1 MKKNFDTLYDTIR
14 RISIL
19 MMLALSLMPIK
30 GMGENRVY
38 DDTNPSNYIQLDFSA
53 DYGTADYL
61 CMYILDNNGNI
72 VNIEGYG
79 IVFLSGGGWNEN
91 QIDDYD
97 PNSLWKFWSGNYKNT
112 NYILYNKVIAQSYAD
127 AYSFVYRIKTPSPI
141 HNYTIVVK
149 QSNDAD
155 LITKGKDFTGT
166 LTKEYTYKV
175 YTKTGLEST
184 PPTEGKEASGFK
196 TLSTTKLMQSTPTTT
211 TVSIPRYGNPKY
223 LRWQV
228 YYKNTLKS
236 TESWYNNGNTATSAD
251 LVKTITKSDGEDWNN
266 YKVVCTWANDDTD
279 AEIVAYESKNYIIKE
294 PTLNGQYTWNFAAK
308 TSSERNITLHEPT
321 GSEETINITAL
332 LSGNDITLPLSDIYD
347 EIQTAIG
354 SSDNFYIRIKLPDGN
369 AIYSSSADNITTDN
383 DNYQAYNGKYFLWNV
398 TDDNNGGK
406 NIATLVQQAL
416 ALTMKNTSAWTS
428 GTIKCA
434 ISSSPATISGGLLT
448 EEPASYNLVVNFNL
462 KSESDLTLAKT
473 TDFAGAITRK
483 FSKVIGEDDTNAP
496 LEINKTQLIADLGGN
511 SDNVYMRWMIKRGS
525 DDVTSKT
532 VIANDQWRQTNG
544 SDQYWYSVA
553 FSDALTDGVCSLT
566 FTPES
571 GYTFADYTIQLLIA
585 NNLEGMETLGDFVTN
600 EPSAFSYIYQYT
612 FYTPSTVPF
621 VHYQGIANAPG
632 DYNVNGTQKV
642 HEYTYY
648 YYVKGN
654 EKIELTLPLDQ
665 YEGGGNVLE
674 PQGWFRWFDWDTD
687 SKSDYIS
694 PFNNTQTKLKQL
706 PGNKGLN
713 AFKIGAYPTRNLIGV
728 YYTAPSD
735 AENINWE
742 DEVACDVSRY
752 CDGISDDGTYM
763 KHEPTLGIRYRYVIR
778 SYKWIA
784 KQLEDYLV
792 ANTDM
797 ETFEDQKTVSLGVSD
812 TSEGSFTLR
821 LNYNNVSSYYFHPLK
836 ESGKKKHV
844 YCKEEQA
851 AENRFEASDFDE
863 SRTINATGTTWYIYN
878 SDKSKY
884 ASVSGDGRK
893 YEVTLNKLS
902 TQLYF
907 KELNSTDWSSETIK
921 FDKGSKGYIVVYL
934 TNGSDMCPVA
944 NMEFEI
950 QNSAP
955 MKFED
960 LATKA
965 PERTIENIESKYSQS
980 IDPIS
985 FDNINPDQTLSMA
998 TKDNNLSSVPG
1009 KWDRRQY
1016 SHVYKD
1022 LWQYTHSK
1030 NQYPGAFSAIH
1041 GDYGIYK
1048 SANVNEVSKNGMTLA
1063 NDKGE
1068 TIGLYTW
1075 YNEGTGDFYDRT
1087 HAMTNGAQTGY
1098 FLYVDASEESRPIAS
1113 ADFEADLC
1121 SGSSIV
1127 VSAAVASITSAQ
1139 TKPQLM
1145 FKLYGVDD
1153 NGNISQETLLHS
1165 FASGDFAQV
1174 TGFEEGK
1181 WMQVYANVTLASNS
1195 GVGNYSRF
1203 RLVIDNYCPNTQ
1215 GADYAID
1222 DIRIYQR
1229 ISSVETVVDKSLCD
1243 DSSVAG
1249 GGNATL
1255 TIRAKYESLQA
1266 KASPFDGDSK
1276 PLYFRIIDEGG
1287 NVVEYDFNGDGNK
1300 EQYDSFTLPKTAP
1313 ADISSA
1319 VNFIKVNE
1327 DIYFIIAKGSFGLVP
1342 GRKYYI
1348 SMSFED
1354 PSASGFDPSAWG
1366 NPMDACSVYSEW
1378 FTMEKQQVV
1387 VKDATGKVLT
1397 TIGMSCEGNFDYEIH
1412 GELQVADPVNGGTM
1426 NISGLKFDWYLGTKS
1441 EFNSVKGT
1449 NGMGLKEAWEAFRS
1463 VYKTETDVNQTA
1475 LGAYTEEY
1483 IAVLNEFVN
1492 PADAKDK
1499 RLFLAASD
1507 MIDESANIPFT
1518 IHSGLTYMC
1527 ALVITDN
1534 GSTNKVTVG
1543 GKTYTVCPEPMEFS
1557 FRVIK
1562 DGPKV
1567 NLGFNNETYPSDP
1580 TYRSVR
1586 LGLMHLHEGQVIEL
1600 PLHSTELI
1608 PSSPTATNYYIKFDK
1623 NQVSETNQSI
1633 FISATNDPKMDLSTT
1648 KKLFTIEDDNID
1660 HLVKEDAANQ
1670 RTLKVK
1676 ATDVAQK
1683 LHEGYWYELNFDYKQ
1698 YNDEE
1703 EYNPTCPGT
1712 TYFRILVVPEYLTWT
1727 PTADGAMSNNWNND
1741 LNWRRSTKE
1750 TLYKSDAYP
1759 TYDGSTYPETQQT
1772 YIPMKFSKVTMD
1784 TPANTTG
1791 SYPYLNYIK
1800 TSSTGLATS
1809 LSNKMYPAT
1818 KDVEYD
1824 IMVKIDKETSGNYD
1838 CERFYGNTC
1847 REIYFKPEGELRNQQ
1862 YLEYQKAWVEKEM
1875 DINKWYILGSP
1886 LKDVVAGDMY
1896 MPKNNGRQETEAF
1909 NDINFNTT
1917 EYSRTFYPVYQRTWD
1932 TNAPREITS
1941 DGQYGAWHQPEAS
1954 TPSEISFSSLLWS
1967 HVYNDVTERYDNAGF
1982 SIRAGDDYYPSAN
1995 RNKKVLIRLPKAD
2008 TQYIYYKPDG
2018 TTEGK
2023 TEPIGSRT
2031 TVNNLQIDK
2040 DFKED
2045 ASGAT
2050 RMTLS
2055 DNYQHES
2062 DFVMLYNPYMSTL
2075 DIKKFINANANSID
2089 GSEFWTMKAS
2099 QTESGNVNV
2108 MEKVTEGYIQP
2119 MQAFFVKKNGSAGMV
2134 NFTAS
2139 MTVDVRKSRGTAAAN
2154 DGATISIKASNS
2166 RGTSY
2171 ARVAIVSGSSDDYD
2185 NAEDTEMISDANIG
2199 DIPQIYTVAGGKALS
2214 LDVLP
2219 SIDWLPIGILAD
2231 NDDEVETTFSGLSKD
2246 MSPIYLYDA
2255 KTSQFILLDNDS
2267 VFRMKG
2273 NAFGRYYLTS
2283 HQSVTGVTTQ
2293 TEDVVH
2299 ISRMGNG
2306 MVVVQSPVQGL
2317 LSSVMIY
2324 SLSGNI
2330 IASARLDGVLS
2341 WTCSVPSDIVVVK
2354 VTTSDGT
2361 VITRKYGRHH

>member
-30 GMGENRVY
+30 GMGENLVY
-38 DDTNPSNYIQLDFSA
+38 DDTNPSNYILLDFSA

-61 CMYILDNNGNI
+61 CMYILDNNEKL
-72 VNIEGYG
+72 VNIAGYG
-79 IVFLSGGGWNEN
+79 IVFMSNSGWSEN
-91 QIDDYD
+91 QINDYD
-97 PNSLWKFWSGNYKNT
+97 PYSPWNFWSGNYKNT
-112 NYILYNKVIAQSYAD
+112 NYILYNKAIAQSYAD

-149 QSNDAD
+149 QSNDPA
-155 LITKGKDFTGT
+155 LITNGKDFTEP
-166 LTKEYTYKV
+166 LTKEYIYKV

-184 PPTEGKEASGFK
+184 SPTEGIKASDFQA
-196 TLSTTKLMQSTPTTT
+196 LSTTKFIQSTPTTA
-211 TVSIPRYGNPKY
+211 SISLPRYGNPKY

-228 YYKNTLKS
+228 YYNDALKE

-251 LVKTITKSDGEDWNN
+251 LVKSITKSDGEDWSN

-279 AEIVAYESKNYIIKE
+279 AEIVAYQGTNYIINE
-294 PTLNGQYTWNFAAK
+294 PILNGEYTVNFS
-308 TSSERNITLHEPT
+308 TSSEGYGNVTTTPNDVTPDTEVKALLNGSSITLD
-321 GSEETINITAL
+321 
-332 LSGNDITLPLSDIYD
+332 LSGLYD
-347 EIQTAIG
+347 A
-354 SSDNFYIRIKLPDGN
+354 NNKFYSIKLPDGN
-369 AIYSSSADNITTDN
+369 TLSSITTDN
-383 DNYQAYNGKYFLWNV
+383 ENFQPYNSQYFFWAVNGDNANDVNALKVTLNNSGSWTTGDIICQAFSDEAV
-398 TDDNNGGK
+398 K
-406 NIATLVQQAL
+406 NASTGELSSVPSTSVNSVKVKL
-416 ALTMKNTSAWTS
+416 MKPSDLSFTKT
-428 GTIKCA
+428 
-434 ISSSPATISGGLLT
+434 
-448 EEPASYNLVVNFNL
+448 
-462 KSESDLTLAKT
+462 SDLTGT
-473 TDFAGAITRK
+473 TLREY
-483 FSKVIGEDDTNAP
+483 SKIIGDAALPATFTIDE
-496 LEINKTQLIADLGGN
+496 TQLIDDLGGN
-511 SDNVYMRWMIKRGS
+511 RENVYMRWMIKENGT
-525 DDVTSKT
+525 DVTSST
-532 VIANDQWRQTNG
+532 VITNDQWKQTNG
-544 SDQYWYSVA
+544 SDLYWYSKA
-553 FSDALTDGVCSLT
+553 SSSSLTDGVLSVT
-566 FTPES
+566 FTPAP
-571 GYTFADYTIQLLIA
+571 GKTFADYDVRLLITS
-585 NNLEGMETLGDFVTN
+585 NLNGMETLGDYVTK
-600 EPSAFSYIYQYT
+600 EPSAFSHVYKYN

-621 VHYQGIANAPG
+621 KHYVGKANAKD
-632 DYNVNGTQKV
+632 DYNDNGTQKV

-665 YEGGGNVLE
+665 YTNGGNVLE
-674 PQGWFRWFDWDTD
+674 PQGWFRWFDWGTD

-694 PFNNTQTKLKQL
+694 PYNETQTKLKQL
-706 PGNKGLN
+706 PDNKGLN
-713 AFKIGAYPTRNLIGV
+713 AFKIGEYPTRDLIGV
-728 YYTAPSD
+728 YYTAPAK
-735 AENINWE
+735 AEDINWE

-752 CDGISDDGTYM
+752 CDGISDDGSYM

-797 ETFEDQKTVSLGVSD
+797 KTFEDQKTVSMGVASD
-812 TSEGSFTLR
+812 NKGKFALR
-821 LNYNNVSSYYFHPLK
+821 LNYDDIKRYYFHPLK

-863 SRTINATGTTWYIYN
+863 SRTINATGTMWYIYN
-878 SDKSKY
+878 SDKSKC
-884 ASVSGDGRK
+884 AKESGDGRK
-893 YEVTLNKLS
+893 YEVTLDKLS

-907 KELNSTDWSSETIK
+907 QELNSTGWSSENIK

-934 TNGSDMCPVA
+934 TNGTDMCPVA

-985 FDNINPDQTLSMA
+985 FDNINRDQTLTKA
-998 TKDNNLSSVPG
+998 TEDNNLSSVPG

-1022 LWQYTHSK
+1022 LWQYTHSQH
-1030 NQYPGAFSAIH
+1030 QYPGAFSAIH

-1048 SANVNEVSKNGMTLA
+1048 SANVNKVSKNGMTKV
-1063 NDKGE
+1063 NGKGE

-1127 VSAAVASITSAQ
+1127 VSAAVASITSAI

-1181 WMQVYANVTLASNS
+1181 WMQVYANVTLANNS

-1229 ISSVETVVDKSLCD
+1229 VSSVETIVDQSLCD
-1243 DSSVAG
+1243 DGNVAG
-1249 GGNATL
+1249 GGEATL

-1266 KASPFDGDSK
+1266 KASPFYTDNK
-1276 PLYFRIIDEGG
+1276 TLYFRIIGEDG
-1287 NVVEYDFNGDGNK
+1287 NVVEYDFNGVGNK
-1300 EQYDSFTLPKTAP
+1300 EQYGSFTLPKTAP
-1313 ADISSA
+1313 ADISSD

-1327 DIYFIIAKGSFGLVP
+1327 DVYFIIATGSFGLKA
-1342 GRKYYI
+1342 GKKYYI
-1348 SMSFED
+1348 SMSFEN
-1354 PSASGFDPSAWG
+1354 PSATGFDPSAWG

-1397 TIGMSCEGNFDYEIH
+1397 SIGMPCEGTPNYEIR

-1426 NISGLKFDWYLGTKS
+1426 NLSGLKLDWYLGTKS
-1441 EFNSVKGT
+1441 EFNSVVNLKQAWDAFRQEYPDVIGKQVAKGT
-1449 NGMGLKEAWEAFRS
+1449 FTDE
-1463 VYKTETDVNQTA
+1463 YK
-1475 LGAYTEEY
+1475 
-1483 IAVLNEFVN
+1483 AVLDKEI
-1492 PADAKDK
+1492 DDK

-1507 MIDESANIPFT
+1507 KIDESANIPFS
-1518 IHSGLTYMC
+1518 IYSGLTYMC

-1534 GSTNKVTVG
+1534 ESTNKVTVG
-1543 GKTYTVCPEPMEFS
+1543 GNTYTVCPEPMEFS

-1586 LGLMHLHEGQVIEL
+1586 LGLRHLQEGQVIEL

-1608 PSSPTATNYYIKFDK
+1608 PSSSGEATKYCIRFD
-1623 NQVSETNQSI
+1623 NNEGSETNKPI
-1633 FISATNDPKMDLSTT
+1633 FISDTNDPKMDLNTT
-1648 KKLFTIEDDNID
+1648 KKLFTIEDLEIK
-1660 HLVKEDAANQ
+1660 HLAEEDTTTQ

-1676 ATDVAQK
+1676 ATAVANE

-1698 YNDEE
+1698 YNDDNDD
-1703 EYNPTCPGT
+1703 NPTCPGT
-1712 TYFRILVVPEYLTWT
+1712 TYFRILVVPEFLTWT

-1741 LNWRRSTKE
+1741 LNWRRSTQE
-1750 TLYKSDAYP
+1750 TLYKDNSYP
-1759 TYDGSTYPETQQT
+1759 KYDGSDYPATQQS
-1772 YIPMKFSKVTMD
+1772 YIPMKFSKVTME
-1784 TPANTTG
+1784 TPANTPG

-1800 TSSTGLATS
+1800 TSKTGLATS

-1824 IMVKIDKETSGNYD
+1824 IMVKIDKEETSGNYG

-1847 REIYFKPEGELRNQQ
+1847 YDIYFKPEGELRNQQ
-1862 YLEYQKAWVEKEM
+1862 YLEYQTAWVEKEM

-1896 MPKNNGRQETEAF
+1896 MPKNNGRQQTEAF
-1909 NDINFNTT
+1909 EDINFDPTY
-1917 EYSRTFYPVYQRTWD
+1917 YSRTAYPVYQRTWD

-1982 SIRAGDDYYPSAN
+1982 SIRAGDDYYPSKRDA
-1995 RNKKVLIRLPKAD
+1995 KVLIRLPKAD
-2008 TQYIYYKPDG
+2008 TEYIYYNPDG

-2023 TEPIGSRT
+2023 TEPIDSRT
-2031 TVNNLQIDK
+2031 TENNLLIDK
-2040 DFKED
+2040 DCTED

-2055 DNYQHES
+2055 DNYQHQS

-2075 DIKKFINANANSID
+2075 DIKKFISANANSID

-2108 MEKVTEGYIQP
+2108 MENVTEGYIAP
-2119 MQAFFVKKNGSAGMV
+2119 MQAFFVKKLQGAGQV
-2134 NFTAS
+2134 NFSAA
-2139 MTVDVRKSRGTAAAN
+2139 MTVDAKKSRGTAAAN
-2154 DGATISIKASNS
+2154 DGATISIRASNN
-2166 RGTSY
+2166 RGTSC
-2171 ARVAIVSGSSDDYD
+2171 AKVVLLSGSTEDYD
-2185 NAEDTEMISDANIG
+2185 NNEDAEMIADGNTG
-2199 DIPQIYTVAGGKALS
+2199 DIPQIYTVAGDRAVALNS
-2214 LDVLP
+2214 LPTVG
-2219 SIDWLPIGILAD
+2219 WLPLGILAE
-2231 NDDEVETTFSGLSKD
+2231 DDKEVETTFSGFSYSTSD
-2246 MSPIYLYDA
+2246 MYLYDA
-2255 KTSQFILLDNDS
+2255 QTAQFIPLENGTA
-2267 VFRMKG
+2267 VTMKA
-2273 NAFGRYYLTS
+2273 NALGRYYLTS
-2283 HQSVTGVTTQ
+2283 HKSVSIDGEQ
-2293 TEDVVH
+2293 GDADVH
-2299 ISRMGNG
+2299 IYRMVNG
-2306 MVVVQSPVQGL
+2306 TVVVQSPVPGL
-2317 LSSVMIY
+2317 LSSVDIY
-2324 SLSGNI
+2324 SLTGGI
-2330 IASARLDGVLS
+2330 IASARLDGLLS
-2341 WTCSVPSDIVVVK
+2341 WTWSVPSGIIVVK
-2354 VTTSDGT
+2354 VTTSDGR
-2361 VITRKYGRHH
+2361 VITRKYAR

>member
-30 GMGENRVY
+30 GMGENLVY

-53 DYGTADYL
+53 DYYTANYL
-61 CMYILDNNGNI
+61 CMYILDNNVNLVDIAGYSPKFKNYGNQD
-72 VNIEGYG
+72 NINEYSEWGTWAG
-79 IVFLSGGGWNEN
+79 IYRTQNYVLFNNNYNKWGSEAN
-91 QIDDYD
+91 QIYY
-97 PNSLWKFWSGNYKNT
+97 L
-112 NYILYNKVIAQSYAD
+112 
-127 AYSFVYRIKTPSPI
+127 TPTSTSPI

-149 QSNDAD
+149 QSNDPD
-155 LITKGKDFTGT
+155 LLTQGKDFIGT
-166 LTKEYTYKV
+166 VTKEYTYKV
-175 YTKTGLEST
+175 YTKSGLESST
-184 PPTEGKEASGFK
+184 PTKGSLAPNFSSF
-196 TLSTTKLMQSTPTTT
+196 STTKIVNADASPSGISLNL
-211 TVSIPRYGNPKY
+211 PRYGNPKY
-223 LRWQV
+223 LRWDI
-228 YYKNTLKS
+228 YYDGSLQNTI
-236 TESWYNNGNTATSAD
+236 SWYNGGNTASSSDMTYKLTKDAD
-251 LVKTITKSDGEDWNN
+251 KEWNK

-279 AEIVAYESKNYIIKE
+279 AETVTYQGTNYIIKE
-294 PTLNGQYTWNFAAK
+294 PTLNGKYTWNIAAK
-308 TSSERNITLHEPT
+308 TSSERDITLHEPT
-321 GSEETINITAL
+321 GSETTININAL
-332 LSGNDITLPLSDIYD
+332 MSGTDITLPLSDIYTD
-347 EIQTAIG
+347 IQSAIG
-354 SSDNFYIRIKLPDGN
+354 SSDNLYVRIKLPDGN

-398 TDDNNGGK
+398 TDDNNGEK
-406 NIATLVQQAL
+406 NIATLVKQAL

-428 GTIKCA
+428 GTIQCA

-448 EEPASYNLVVNFNL
+448 EEPSSYNLVLNVNL
-462 KSESDLTLAKT
+462 KQLSELSFTKTSDLTGT
-473 TDFAGAITRK
+473 TLREYSKIVGDSDPNATIT
-483 FSKVIGEDDTNAP
+483 ID
-496 LEINKTQLIADLGGN
+496 KTQLIADLGGN
-511 SDNVYMRWMIKRGS
+511 SENVYMRWMIKENGT
-525 DDVTSKT
+525 DVTSST
-532 VIANDQWRQTNG
+532 VITNDQWKQTNG
-544 SDQYWYSVA
+544 SDLYWYSKA
-553 FSDALTDGVCSLT
+553 SSSSLTAGVLSVT
-566 FTPES
+566 FTPAS
-571 GYTFADYTIQLLIA
+571 GKTFADYDVQLLITSS
-585 NNLEGMETLGDFVTN
+585 LDGMETIGDYVTK
-600 EPSAFSYIYQYT
+600 EPSAFSHVYKYN

-621 VHYQGIANAPG
+621 VHYEGIANARG
-632 DYNVNGTQKV
+632 DYNDNGTQKV

-654 EKIELTLPLDQ
+654 EPIELTLPLDK
-665 YEGGGNVLE
+665 YNGSGDVLE

-687 SKSDYIS
+687 GKSDYIS
-694 PFNNTQTKLKQL
+694 PYNNAQTKLKQL

-713 AFKIGAYPTRNLIGV
+713 AFKIGTNPTRDLIGV
-728 YYTAPSD
+728 YYTAP
-735 AENINWE
+735 AEADNADWE

-752 CDGISDDGTYM
+752 HDGIDPSGQYM
-763 KHEPTLGIRYRYVIR
+763 LHEPTLGIRYRYVIR
-778 SYKWIA
+778 STKWIA
-784 KQLEDYLV
+784 DELKRTL
-792 ANTDM
+792 TTSTKM
-797 ETFEDQKTVSLGVSD
+797 KTFEDQKTVSMGVASD
-812 TSEGSFTLR
+812 LKGKFALR
-821 LNYNNVSSYYFHPLK
+821 LNYDDIKRYYFYPLT
-836 ESGKKKHV
+836 EDGKKKHV
-844 YCKEEQA
+844 YHPADKSLENTFTELDFESDVVQATKTIWYFYNKEMTEYLTTTQTD
-851 AENRFEASDFDE
+851 RKFEF
-863 SRTINATGTTWYIYN
+863 TISGVNDLHSTYVDSGTGTGH
-878 SDKSKY
+878 S
-884 ASVSGDGRK
+884 
-893 YEVTLNKLS
+893 LNLG
-902 TQLYF
+902 
-907 KELNSTDWSSETIK
+907 I
-921 FDKGSKGYIVVYL
+921 GSKGYIVVYL
-934 TNGSDMCPVA
+934 SNDAGQMCPVS

-955 MKFED
+955 MAADEI
-960 LATKA
+960 ATNA
-965 PERTIENIESKYSQS
+965 PERSIDYIESKYAQS
-980 IDPIS
+980 TDPIS
-985 FDNINPDQTLSMA
+985 FDNVSPDQTLASA
-998 TKDNNLSSVPG
+998 TKENNLTATPS
-1009 KWDRRQY
+1009 KWSLRQY
-1016 SHVYKD
+1016 SFVYKK
-1022 LWQYTHSK
+1022 LINYTHID
-1030 NQYPGAFSAIH
+1030 NNWAAGYSAMH

-1048 SANVNEVSKNGMTLA
+1048 SACVDGISKNGIFLEEG
-1063 NDKGE
+1063 NYSSP
-1068 TIGLYTW
+1068 GLYSW
-1075 YNEGTGDFYDRT
+1075 YKDVGAFYDRT

-1121 SGSSIV
+1121 SGSSII
-1127 VSAAVASITSAQ
+1127 VSAAVASITPQ
-1139 TKPQLM
+1139 KTKPQLM

-1165 FASGDFAQV
+1165 FASGDFAEV

-1181 WMQVYANVTLASNS
+1181 WMQVYANVTLSSNS
-1195 GVGNYSRF
+1195 GVGDYSRF
-1203 RLVIDNYCPNTQ
+1203 RLVIDNYCPDTQ

-1243 DSSVAG
+1243 DGNVAG
-1249 GGNATL
+1249 GGYATL

-1266 KASPFDGDSK
+1266 KASPFDSDDK
-1276 PLYFRIIDEGG
+1276 ILYFRIIGEDG

-1300 EQYDSFTLPKTAP
+1300 EQYGSFSLPKTAP
-1313 ADISSA
+1313 DDISTDSR
-1319 VNFIKVNE
+1319 FLTVNE
-1327 DIYFIIAKGSFGLVP
+1327 ELYFIIAKGSFGLVA
-1342 GRKYYI
+1342 GKKYYI

-1354 PSASGFDPSAWG
+1354 PSAIGFDPSAWG

-1378 FTMEKQQVV
+1378 FMMEKQQIV
-1387 VKDATGKVLT
+1387 VKDATGKILT
-1397 TIGMSCEGNFDYEIH
+1397 TIGMSCEGFFDYEIH
-1412 GELQVADPVNGGTM
+1412 GELQVADPVNGGTK

-1475 LGAYTEEY
+1475 SGTYTEECK
-1483 IAVLNEFVN
+1483 AVLNEFVN

-1507 MIDESANIPFT
+1507 KIDESAKIPFT

-1534 GSTNKVTVG
+1534 GSINKVTVG
-1543 GKTYTVCPEPMEFS
+1543 EKTYTVCPEPMEFS

-1567 NLGFNNETYPSDP
+1567 NLGFNNETYPSEP
-1580 TYRSVR
+1580 IYRSVR
-1586 LGLMHLHEGQVIEL
+1586 LGLMQLQKDNIIEL

-1608 PSSPTATNYYIKFDK
+1608 PSSPEVPHYYIKFDK
-1623 NQVSETNQSI
+1623 NQVPETNQSI

-1648 KKLFTIEDDNID
+1648 KKLFTIEDDYID
-1660 HLVKEDAANQ
+1660 HLDKDKEEAANQ

-1676 ATDVAQK
+1676 ATDVAQE

-1698 YNDEE
+1698 YNDDE

-1741 LNWRRSTKE
+1741 LNWRRSTQE
-1750 TLYKSDAYP
+1750 TLYKNDRYP
-1759 TYDGSTYPETQQT
+1759 KYDGSAYPATQQS
-1772 YIPMKFSKVTMD
+1772 YIPMKFSKVTME
-1784 TPANTTG
+1784 TPVNTPG

-1809 LSNKMYPAT
+1809 LSNKMYAAT

-1824 IMVKIDKETSGNYD
+1824 IMVKVNPESSGNYG

-1875 DINKWYILGSP
+1875 DIDKWYILGSP

-1896 MPKNNGRQETEAF
+1896 LPKADGRQQTEAF
-1909 NDINFNTT
+1909 KDIKFDPTY
-1917 EYSRTFYPVYQRTWD
+1917 YSRTAYPVYQRTWD
-1932 TNAPREITS
+1932 TNAPKEIS
-1941 DGQYGAWHQPEAS
+1941 PDGEYSAWHQPES
-1954 TPSEISFSSLLWS
+1954 VIPDDISFTSLMWS
-1967 HVYNDVTERYDNAGF
+1967 HVYNDVTERYDNTGF
-1982 SIRAGDDYYPSAN
+1982 SIKAGDAYYPTDN
-1995 RNKKVLIRLPKAD
+1995 RDEKVLFRLPKAD
-2008 TQYIYYKPDG
+2008 KQYTYYNPDG

-2023 TEPIGSRT
+2023 SETIGERMS
-2031 TVNNLQIDK
+2031 VNNLQIDK
-2040 DFKED
+2040 DFMED

-2055 DNYQHES
+2055 DNYQHQS

-2075 DIKKFINANANSID
+2075 DIKKFISANANSID

-2099 QTESGNVNV
+2099 ETESGNVNV
-2108 MEKVTEGYIQP
+2108 MEKVTEGYIAP
-2119 MQAFFVKKNGSAGMV
+2119 MQAFFVKKQATAETV
-2134 NFTAS
+2134 NFTAA
-2139 MTVDVRKSRGTAAAN
+2139 MTVDAKKSRGTAAAN

-2199 DIPQIYTVAGGKALS
+2199 DIPQIYTVAGGKTLALNT
-2214 LDVLP
+2214 LP
-2219 SIDWLPIGILAD
+2219 YIDWLPIGILAD
-2231 NDDEVETTFSGLSKD
+2231 NDDEVEATFSGLSKD
-2246 MSPIYLYDA
+2246 MSPMYLYDA
-2255 KTSQFILLDNDS
+2255 KTSQFIPLDNDS

-2317 LSSVMIY
+2317 LSSVMIC

-2330 IASARLDGVLS
+2330 LASARLDGVLS

-2361 VITRKYGRHH
+2361 VITRKFNY

>member
-30 GMGENRVY
+30 GMGENLVY

-53 DYGTADYL
+53 DYYTANYL
-61 CMYILDNNGNI
+61 CMYILDNNVNLVDIAGYSPKFKNYGNQD
-72 VNIEGYG
+72 NINEYSEWGTWAG
-79 IVFLSGGGWNEN
+79 IYRTQNYVLFNNNYNKWGSEAN
-91 QIDDYD
+91 QIYY
-97 PNSLWKFWSGNYKNT
+97 L
-112 NYILYNKVIAQSYAD
+112 
-127 AYSFVYRIKTPSPI
+127 TPTSTSPI

-149 QSNDAD
+149 QSNDPD
-155 LITKGKDFTGT
+155 LLTQGKDFIGT
-166 LTKEYTYKV
+166 VTKEYTYKV
-175 YTKTGLEST
+175 YTKSGLESST
-184 PPTEGKEASGFK
+184 PTKGSLAPNFSSF
-196 TLSTTKLMQSTPTTT
+196 STTKIVNADASPSGISLNL
-211 TVSIPRYGNPKY
+211 PRYGNPKY
-223 LRWQV
+223 LRWDI
-228 YYKNTLKS
+228 YYDGSLQNTI
-236 TESWYNNGNTATSAD
+236 SWYNGGNTASSSDMTYKLTKDAD
-251 LVKTITKSDGEDWNN
+251 KEWNK

-279 AEIVAYESKNYIIKE
+279 AETVTYQGTNYIIKE
-294 PTLNGQYTWNFAAK
+294 PTLNGKYTWNIAAK
-308 TSSERNITLHEPT
+308 TSSERDITLHEPT
-321 GSEETINITAL
+321 GSETTININAL
-332 LSGNDITLPLSDIYD
+332 MSGTDITLPLSDIYTD
-347 EIQTAIG
+347 IQSAIG
-354 SSDNFYIRIKLPDGN
+354 SSDNLYVRIKLPDGN

-398 TDDNNGGK
+398 TDDNNGEK
-406 NIATLVQQAL
+406 NIATLVKQAL

-428 GTIKCA
+428 GTIQCA

-448 EEPASYNLVVNFNL
+448 EEPSSYNLVLNVNL
-462 KSESDLTLAKT
+462 KQLSELSFTKTSDLTGT
-473 TDFAGAITRK
+473 TLREYSKIVGDSDPNATIT
-483 FSKVIGEDDTNAP
+483 ID
-496 LEINKTQLIADLGGN
+496 KTQLIADLGGN
-511 SDNVYMRWMIKRGS
+511 SENVYMRWMIKENGT
-525 DDVTSKT
+525 DVTSST
-532 VIANDQWRQTNG
+532 VITNDQWKQTNG
-544 SDQYWYSVA
+544 SDLYWYSKA
-553 FSDALTDGVCSLT
+553 SSSSLTAGVLSVT
-566 FTPES
+566 FTPAS
-571 GYTFADYTIQLLIA
+571 GKTFADYDVQLLITSS
-585 NNLEGMETLGDFVTN
+585 LDGMETIGDYVTK
-600 EPSAFSYIYQYT
+600 EPSAFSHVYKYN

-621 VHYQGIANAPG
+621 VHYEGIANARG
-632 DYNVNGTQKV
+632 DYNDNGTQKV

-654 EKIELTLPLDQ
+654 EPIELTLPLDK
-665 YEGGGNVLE
+665 YNGSGDVLE

-687 SKSDYIS
+687 GKSDYIS
-694 PFNNTQTKLKQL
+694 PYNNAQTKLKQL

-713 AFKIGAYPTRNLIGV
+713 AFKIGTNPTRDLIGV
-728 YYTAPSD
+728 YYTAP
-735 AENINWE
+735 AEADNADWE

-752 CDGISDDGTYM
+752 HDGIDPSGQYM
-763 KHEPTLGIRYRYVIR
+763 LHEPTLGIRYRYVIR
-778 SYKWIA
+778 STKWIA
-784 KQLEDYLV
+784 DELKRTL
-792 ANTDM
+792 TTSTKM
-797 ETFEDQKTVSLGVSD
+797 KTFEDQKTVSMGVASD
-812 TSEGSFTLR
+812 LKGKFALR
-821 LNYNNVSSYYFHPLK
+821 LNYDDIKRYYFHPLT
-836 ESGKKKHV
+836 EDGKKKHV
-844 YCKEEQA
+844 YHPADKSLENTFTELDFESDVVQATKTIWYFYNKEMTEYLTTTQTD
-851 AENRFEASDFDE
+851 RKFEF
-863 SRTINATGTTWYIYN
+863 TISGVNDLHSTYVDSGTGTGH
-878 SDKSKY
+878 S
-884 ASVSGDGRK
+884 
-893 YEVTLNKLS
+893 LNLG
-902 TQLYF
+902 
-907 KELNSTDWSSETIK
+907 I
-921 FDKGSKGYIVVYL
+921 GSKGYIVVYL
-934 TNGSDMCPVA
+934 SNDAGQMCPVS

-955 MKFED
+955 MAADEI
-960 LATKA
+960 ATNA
-965 PERTIENIESKYSQS
+965 PERSIDYIESKYAQS
-980 IDPIS
+980 TDPIS
-985 FDNINPDQTLSMA
+985 FDNVSPDQTLASA
-998 TKDNNLSSVPG
+998 TKENNLTATPS
-1009 KWDRRQY
+1009 KWSLRQY
-1016 SHVYKD
+1016 SFVYKK
-1022 LWQYTHSK
+1022 LINYTHID
-1030 NQYPGAFSAIH
+1030 NNWAAGYSAMH

-1048 SANVNEVSKNGMTLA
+1048 SACVDGISKNGIFLEEG
-1063 NDKGE
+1063 NYSSP
-1068 TIGLYTW
+1068 GLYSW
-1075 YNEGTGDFYDRT
+1075 YKDVGAFYDRT

-1121 SGSSIV
+1121 SGSSII
-1127 VSAAVASITSAQ
+1127 VSAAVASITPQ
-1139 TKPQLM
+1139 KTKPQLM

-1165 FASGDFAQV
+1165 FASGDFAEV

-1181 WMQVYANVTLASNS
+1181 WMQVYANVTLSSNS
-1195 GVGNYSRF
+1195 GVGDYSRF
-1203 RLVIDNYCPNTQ
+1203 RLVIDNYCPDTQ

-1243 DSSVAG
+1243 DGNVAG
-1249 GGNATL
+1249 GGYATL

-1266 KASPFDGDSK
+1266 KASPFDSDDK
-1276 PLYFRIIDEGG
+1276 ILYFRIIGEDG

-1300 EQYDSFTLPKTAP
+1300 EQYGSFSLPKTAP
-1313 ADISSA
+1313 DDISTDSR
-1319 VNFIKVNE
+1319 FLTVNE
-1327 DIYFIIAKGSFGLVP
+1327 ELYFIIAKGSFGLVA
-1342 GRKYYI
+1342 GKKYYI

-1354 PSASGFDPSAWG
+1354 PSAIGFDPSAWG

-1378 FTMEKQQVV
+1378 FMMEKQQIV
-1387 VKDATGKVLT
+1387 VKDATGKILT
-1397 TIGMSCEGNFDYEIH
+1397 TIGMSCEGFFDYEIH
-1412 GELQVADPVNGGTM
+1412 GELQVADPVNGGTK

-1475 LGAYTEEY
+1475 SGTYTEECK
-1483 IAVLNEFVN
+1483 AVLNEFVN

-1507 MIDESANIPFT
+1507 KIDESAKIPFT

-1534 GSTNKVTVG
+1534 GSINKVTVG
-1543 GKTYTVCPEPMEFS
+1543 EKTYTVCPEPMEFS

-1567 NLGFNNETYPSDP
+1567 NLGFNNETYPSEP
-1580 TYRSVR
+1580 IYRSVR
-1586 LGLMHLHEGQVIEL
+1586 LGLMQLQKDNIIEL

-1608 PSSPTATNYYIKFDK
+1608 PSSPEVPHYYIKFDK
-1623 NQVSETNQSI
+1623 NQVPETNQSI

-1648 KKLFTIEDDNID
+1648 KKLFTIEDDYID
-1660 HLVKEDAANQ
+1660 HLDKDKEEAANQ

-1676 ATDVAQK
+1676 ATDVAQE

-1698 YNDEE
+1698 YNDDE

-1741 LNWRRSTKE
+1741 LNWRRSTQE
-1750 TLYKSDAYP
+1750 TLYKNDRYP
-1759 TYDGSTYPETQQT
+1759 KYDGSAYPATQQS
-1772 YIPMKFSKVTMD
+1772 YIPMKFSKVTME
-1784 TPANTTG
+1784 TPVNTPG

-1809 LSNKMYPAT
+1809 LSNKMYAAT

-1824 IMVKIDKETSGNYD
+1824 IMVKVNPESSGNYG

-1875 DINKWYILGSP
+1875 DIDKWYILGSP

-1896 MPKNNGRQETEAF
+1896 LPKADGRQQTEAF
-1909 NDINFNTT
+1909 KDIKFDPTY
-1917 EYSRTFYPVYQRTWD
+1917 YSRTAYPVYQRTWD
-1932 TNAPREITS
+1932 TNAPKEIS
-1941 DGQYGAWHQPEAS
+1941 PDGEYSAWHQPES
-1954 TPSEISFSSLLWS
+1954 VIPDDISFTSLMWS
-1967 HVYNDVTERYDNAGF
+1967 HVYNDVTERYDNTGF
-1982 SIRAGDDYYPSAN
+1982 SIKAGDAYYPTDN
-1995 RNKKVLIRLPKAD
+1995 RDEKVLFRLPKAD
-2008 TQYIYYKPDG
+2008 KQYTYYNPDG

-2023 TEPIGSRT
+2023 SETIGERMS
-2031 TVNNLQIDK
+2031 VNNLQIDK
-2040 DFKED
+2040 DFMED

-2055 DNYQHES
+2055 DNYQHQS

-2075 DIKKFINANANSID
+2075 DIKKFISANANSID

-2099 QTESGNVNV
+2099 ETESGNVNV
-2108 MEKVTEGYIQP
+2108 MEKVTEGYIAP
-2119 MQAFFVKKNGSAGMV
+2119 MQAFFVKKQATAETV
-2134 NFTAS
+2134 NFTAA
-2139 MTVDVRKSRGTAAAN
+2139 MTVDAKKSRGTAAAN

-2199 DIPQIYTVAGGKALS
+2199 DIPQIYTVAGGKTLALNT
-2214 LDVLP
+2214 LP
-2219 SIDWLPIGILAD
+2219 YIDWLPIGILAD
-2231 NDDEVETTFSGLSKD
+2231 NDDEVEATFSGLSKD
-2246 MSPIYLYDA
+2246 MSPMYLYDA
-2255 KTSQFILLDNDS
+2255 KTSQFIPLDNDS

-2317 LSSVMIY
+2317 LSSVMIC

-2330 IASARLDGVLS
+2330 LASARLDGVLS

-2361 VITRKYGRHH
+2361 VITRKFNY

>member
-1 MKKNFDTLYDTIR
+1 MKQNFYTSYRTIR
-14 RISIL
+14 RIFIL
-19 MMLALSLMPIK
+19 LMLTLSLLPMQSRGKTI
-30 GMGENRVY
+30 VY
-38 DDTNPSNYIQLDFSA
+38 DDTNSSNYIQLDFSA

-61 CMYILDNNGNI
+61 CMYILDNKGNI
-72 VNIEGYG
+72 VDIAGYG
-79 IVFLSGGGWNEN
+79 IVFMSNSGWSEN
-91 QIDDYD
+91 QINDYD
-97 PNSLWKFWSGNYKNT
+97 PYSPWNFWSGNYKNT
-112 NYILYNKVIAQSYAD
+112 NYILYNKAIAQSYAD

-149 QSNDAD
+149 QSNDAA
-155 LITKGKDFTGT
+155 LITDGKDFKGT
-166 LTKEYTYKV
+166 LTEQYTYKV

-184 PPTEGKEASGFK
+184 SPTEGSKASDFQ
-196 TLSTTKLMQSTPTTT
+196 TLSTTKFIQSTPTTA
-211 TVSIPRYGNPKY
+211 SISLPRYGNPKY

-228 YYKNTLKS
+228 YYNDALKE
-236 TESWYNNGNTATSAD
+236 TVSWYNNGNTATSAD
-251 LVKTITKSDGEDWNN
+251 LVKPIPREDDEDWNK
-266 YKVVCTWANDDTD
+266 YKVVCTWANDDKD
-279 AEIVAYESKNYIIKE
+279 AEIVAYQGTNYIIKE
-294 PTLNGQYTWNFAAK
+294 PTLNGEYTVNFS
-308 TSSERNITLHEPT
+308 TSSEGYGNVTTTPNDVTPETEVKALLNGSSITLD
-321 GSEETINITAL
+321 
-332 LSGNDITLPLSDIYD
+332 LSRLYD
-347 EIQTAIG
+347 A
-354 SSDNFYIRIKLPDGN
+354 NNKFYSIKLPDGN
-369 AIYSSSADNITTDN
+369 TLSSITTDN
-383 DNYQAYNGKYFLWNV
+383 ENFQPYNSQYFFWAVNGDNANDVNALKVTLNNSGSWTTGDIICQAFSDEAV
-398 TDDNNGGK
+398 K
-406 NIATLVQQAL
+406 NESTGELSSVPSTSVNSVKVKL
-416 ALTMKNTSAWTS
+416 MKPSDLS
-428 GTIKCA
+428 FIK
-434 ISSSPATISGGLLT
+434 T
-448 EEPASYNLVVNFNL
+448 
-462 KSESDLTLAKT
+462 SDLTGT
-473 TDFAGAITRK
+473 TLREYSKIIGDADPSATIT
-483 FSKVIGEDDTNAP
+483 IDQ
-496 LEINKTQLIADLGGN
+496 TQLFADLGGN
-511 SDNVYMRWMIKRGS
+511 SNNVYMRWMIKENGT
-525 DDVTSKT
+525 DVTSST
-532 VIANDQWRQTNG
+532 VITTSQWKQTNG
-544 SDQYWYSVA
+544 SDQYWYSKA
-553 FSDALTDGVCSLT
+553 SSSSLTDGVLSVT
-566 FTPES
+566 FTPAS
-571 GYTFADYTIQLLIA
+571 GKTFADYDVQLLITS
-585 NNLEGMETLGDFVTN
+585 NLDGMETIGDYVTK
-600 EPSAFSYIYQYT
+600 EPSAFSHVYKYN

-621 VHYQGIANAPG
+621 VHYEGIANAPG
-632 DYNVNGTQKV
+632 DYNDNGTQKV

-648 YYVKGN
+648 YYVNGN
-654 EKIELTLPLDQ
+654 DKIELTLPLEGYD
-665 YEGGGNVLE
+665 GGGDVLE
-674 PQGWFRWFDWDTD
+674 PQGWFRWYNWVSD
-687 SKSDYIS
+687 SKSKYIS
-694 PFNNTQTKLKQL
+694 PYNVTQTKLKEL
-706 PGNKGLN
+706 PGDKGLN
-713 AFKIGAYPTRNLIGV
+713 AFKIGAYPTRDLIGV

-735 AENINWE
+735 AEDINWE

-752 CDGISDDGTYM
+752 HDGIDPSGQYM
-763 KHEPTLGIRYRYVIR
+763 LHEPTLGIRYRYVIR
-778 SYKWIA
+778 STKWIA
-784 KQLEDYLV
+784 DELKRTL
-792 ANTDM
+792 TTSTKM
-797 ETFEDQKTVSLGVSD
+797 KTFEDQKTVSMGVASD
-812 TSEGSFTLR
+812 LKGKFALR
-821 LNYNNVSSYYFHPLK
+821 LNYDDIKRYYFHPLT

-844 YCKEEQA
+844 YHPADKA
-851 AENRFEASDFDE
+851 LENTFTESDFE
-863 SRTINATGTTWYIYN
+863 SDVVQATKTIWYFYN
-878 SDKSKY
+878 KEMTEYSTPPPTDRKFEFT
-884 ASVSGDGRK
+884 VSGVNG
-893 YEVTLNKLS
+893 
-902 TQLYF
+902 
-907 KELNSTDWSSETIK
+907 LNSTYVDSGTGTGHTLNLGI
-921 FDKGSKGYIVVYL
+921 GSKGYIVVYL
-934 TNGSDMCPVA
+934 ANDAGQMCPVS

-955 MKFED
+955 MLFEE
-960 LATKA
+960 LSTNA
-965 PERTIENIESKYSQS
+965 PERTIEIIESKYSQS
-980 IDPIS
+980 TDPIS
-985 FDNINPDQTLSMA
+985 FDNVNPDQTLAAA
-998 TKDNNLSSVPG
+998 TKENNLTATPS
-1009 KWDRRQY
+1009 KWSRRQY
-1016 SHVYKD
+1016 SFVYKD
-1022 LWQYTHSK
+1022 LINYTHID
-1030 NQYPGAFSAIH
+1030 NYWAAGYSAMH

-1048 SANVNEVSKNGMTLA
+1048 SACVDGISKNGMYLEEG
-1063 NDKGE
+1063 NYSSP
-1068 TIGLYTW
+1068 GLYSW
-1075 YNEGTGDFYDRT
+1075 YTDVGAFYDRT

-1127 VSAAVASITSAQ
+1127 VSAAVASITSQQ
-1139 TKPQLM
+1139 TMPQLM
-1145 FKLYGVDD
+1145 FKLYGVDE

-1165 FASGDFAQV
+1165 FASGDFNEVSAKIQ
-1174 TGFEEGK
+1174 GK
-1181 WMQVYANVTLASNS
+1181 WYQVYANVTLSSSS
-1195 GVGNYSRF
+1195 GVGDYDRF

-1249 GGNATL
+1249 GGDATL

-1266 KASPFDGDSK
+1266 KASPFDSDSK
-1276 PLYFRIIDEGG
+1276 TLYFRIIDEDGK
-1287 NVVEYDFNGDGNK
+1287 VVEYDFDSDGNN
-1300 EQYDSFTLPKTAP
+1300 EQYGSFSLPKTAP
-1313 ADISSA
+1313 DNISKDSR
-1319 VNFIKVNE
+1319 FLTVNE
-1327 DIYFIIAKGSFGLVP
+1327 ELYFIIAKGSFGLVA
-1342 GRKYYI
+1342 GKKYYI

-1354 PSASGFDPSAWG
+1354 PSATGFDPSAWG

-1378 FTMEKQQVV
+1378 FTMEKQQIV

-1397 TIGMSCEGNFDYEIH
+1397 SIGMSCEGTFDYEIR

-1463 VYKTETDVNQTA
+1463 VYKTETDFNQTA
-1475 LGAYTEEY
+1475 SGTYTEVCK
-1483 IAVLNEFVN
+1483 AVLNEFVN

-1507 MIDESANIPFT
+1507 KIDESANIPFT

-1543 GKTYTVCPEPMEFS
+1543 EKTYTVCPEPMEFS

-1567 NLGFNNETYPSDP
+1567 NLGFNNETYPSEP
-1580 TYRSVR
+1580 IYRSVR
-1586 LGLMHLHEGQVIEL
+1586 LGLMQLQKDNIIEL

-1608 PSSPTATNYYIKFDK
+1608 PSSPEVPHYYIKFDK
-1623 NQVSETNQSI
+1623 NQVPETNQSI

-1648 KKLFTIEDDNID
+1648 KKLFTIEDYYIY
-1660 HLVKEDAANQ
+1660 HLDKDKEEAANQ

-1676 ATDVAQK
+1676 ATDVAQE

-1698 YNDEE
+1698 YNDDE

-1741 LNWRRSTKE
+1741 LNWRRSTQE
-1750 TLYKSDAYP
+1750 TLYKNDRYP
-1759 TYDGSTYPETQQT
+1759 KYDGSAYPATQQS
-1772 YIPMKFSKVTMD
+1772 YIPMKFSKVTME
-1784 TPANTTG
+1784 TPVNTPG

-1809 LSNKMYPAT
+1809 LSNKMYAAT

-1824 IMVKIDKETSGNYD
+1824 IMVKVNPESSGNYG

-1875 DINKWYILGSP
+1875 DIDKWYILGSP

-1896 MPKNNGRQETEAF
+1896 LPKADGRQQTEAF
-1909 NDINFNTT
+1909 KDIKFDPTY
-1917 EYSRTFYPVYQRTWD
+1917 YSRTAYPVYQRTWD
-1932 TNAPREITS
+1932 TNAPKEIS
-1941 DGQYGAWHQPEAS
+1941 PDGEYSAWHQPES
-1954 TPSEISFSSLLWS
+1954 VIPDDISFTSLMWS
-1967 HVYNDVTERYDNAGF
+1967 HVYNDVTERYDNTGF
-1982 SIRAGDDYYPSAN
+1982 SIKAGDAYYPTDN
-1995 RNKKVLIRLPKAD
+1995 RDEKVLFRLPKAD
-2008 TQYIYYKPDG
+2008 KQYTYYNPDG

-2023 TEPIGSRT
+2023 SETIGERMS
-2031 TVNNLQIDK
+2031 VNNLQIDK
-2040 DFKED
+2040 DFMED

-2055 DNYQHES
+2055 DNYQHQS

-2075 DIKKFINANANSID
+2075 DIKKFISANANSID

-2099 QTESGNVNV
+2099 ETESGNVNV
-2108 MEKVTEGYIQP
+2108 MEKVTEGYIAP
-2119 MQAFFVKKNGSAGMV
+2119 MQAFFVKKQATAETV
-2134 NFTAS
+2134 NFTAA
-2139 MTVDVRKSRGTAAAN
+2139 MTVDAKKSRGTAAAN

-2199 DIPQIYTVAGGKALS
+2199 DIPQIYTVAGGKTLALNT
-2214 LDVLP
+2214 LP
-2219 SIDWLPIGILAD
+2219 YIDWLPIGILAD
-2231 NDDEVETTFSGLSKD
+2231 NDDEVEATFSGLSKD
-2246 MSPIYLYDA
+2246 MSPMYLYDA
-2255 KTSQFILLDNDS
+2255 KTSQFIPLDNDS

-2317 LSSVMIY
+2317 LSSVMIC

-2330 IASARLDGVLS
+2330 LASARLDGVLS

-2361 VITRKYGRHH
+2361 VITRKFCG

>member
-1 MKKNFDTLYDTIR
+1 MKQNFYTSYRTIR
-14 RISIL
+14 RIFIL
-19 MMLALSLMPIK
+19 LMLTLSLLPMQSR
-30 GMGENRVY
+30 GETIVY
-38 DDTNPSNYIQLDFSA
+38 DDTNSSNYIQLDLQEYYDDWQYMVFYIEDNEGNKVKINDLTIISAGSQTLSYNQSYTDFDWKNYSILEYCIRYNGGKAEAWKSMYLNITIAPKTGIDINKCKIVVGFSNSDNILSDFGKA
-53 DYGTADYL
+53 ELSLNYNIYYL
-61 CMYILDNNGNI
+61 SSIS
-72 VNIEGYG
+72 
-79 IVFLSGGGWNEN
+79 SGGAPGS
-91 QIDDYD
+91 QAPDYF
-97 PNSLWKFWSGNYKNT
+97 S
-112 NYILYNKVIAQSYAD
+112 
-127 AYSFVYRIKTPSPI
+127 
-141 HNYTIVVK
+141 
-149 QSNDAD
+149 
-155 LITKGKDFTGT
+155 
-166 LTKEYTYKV
+166 
-175 YTKTGLEST
+175 
-184 PPTEGKEASGFK
+184 
-196 TLSTTKLMQSTPTTT
+196 LSTKKIINSDVSPTTA
-211 TVSIPRYGNPKY
+211 SISLPRYGNPKY
-223 LRWQV
+223 LRWQI
-228 YYKNTLKS
+228 YYNNTLQK
-236 TESWYNNGNTATSAD
+236 TKSWYNTGNTATPAD
-251 LVKTITKSDGEDWNN
+251 LVETITKSDGEDWNN

-308 TSSERNITLHEPT
+308 TSSERKITLHEPT
-321 GSEETINITAL
+321 GSEETIDITAL

-347 EIQTAIG
+347 RIQTETG
-354 SSDNFYIRIKLPDGN
+354 SSENFYIRIKLPEGN
-369 AIYSSSADNITTDN
+369 TIYDDAGDNITSNN
-383 DNYQAYNGKYFLWNV
+383 DNYQAYNGNYFLWNV
-398 TDDNNGGK
+398 TDESESTK
-406 NIATLVQQAL
+406 NIATLSRQAL
-416 ALTMKNTSAWTS
+416 AVTLTNSSWTS
-428 GTIKCA
+428 GTIQCA
-434 ISSSPATISGGLLT
+434 ISALPATMSNGILT
-448 EEPASYNLVVNFNL
+448 EEPESYNLVLNVNVKQL
-462 KSESDLTLAKT
+462 SDLSLDKT
-473 TDFAGAITRK
+473 TDLTGTTLREYSKIVGDSDPNATIT
-483 FSKVIGEDDTNAP
+483 ID
-496 LEINKTQLIADLGGN
+496 KTQLFADLGGN
-511 SDNVYMRWMIKRGS
+511 SNNVYMRWMIKENGT
-525 DDVTSKT
+525 DVTSST
-532 VIANDQWRQTNG
+532 VITNDQWKQTNG
-544 SDQYWYSVA
+544 SDLYWYSKA
-553 FSDALTDGVCSLT
+553 SSSSLTDGVLSVT
-566 FTPES
+566 FKPAP
-571 GYTFADYTIQLLIA
+571 GKTFADYDVQLLITSS
-585 NNLEGMETLGDFVTN
+585 LDGMETIGDYVTK
-600 EPSAFSYIYQYT
+600 EPSAFSHVYKYK
-612 FYTPSTVPF
+612 FYTPSTMPF
-621 VHYQGIANAPG
+621 VHYEGIANAPG
-632 DYNVNGTQKV
+632 DFNENGTQKV

-648 YYVKGN
+648 YYVQGG
-654 EKIELTLPLDQ
+654 EEIELTLPFDR
-665 YEGGGNVLE
+665 YDGNGDPLE
-674 PQGWFRWFDWDTD
+674 PQNWFRWFDWDTD
-687 SKSDYIS
+687 GKSTCLKPY
-694 PFNNTQTKLKQL
+694 NETNTQLKQL
-706 PGNKGLN
+706 PGDKGLY
-713 AFKIGAYPTRNLIGV
+713 AFKLGDSPNKNYIGV
-728 YYTAPSD
+728 KYTAPSD
-735 AENINWE
+735 AEDINWE

-763 KHEPTLGIRYRYVIR
+763 THEPTLGIRYRYVIR

-821 LNYNNVSSYYFHPLK
+821 LNYNNVSSYYFHPLT

-907 KELNSTDWSSETIK
+907 KELNSTGWSSETIT

-1022 LWQYTHSK
+1022 LWQYTHSQ

-1048 SANVNEVSKNGMTLA
+1048 SANVNEVSKNGMTQV

-1075 YNEGTGDFYDRT
+1075 YNDGTGDFYDRT

-1127 VSAAVASITSAQ
+1127 VSAAVASITSGG
-1139 TKPQLM
+1139 TKPQIM

-1174 TGFEEGK
+1174 IGSEFKEGK
-1181 WMQVYANVTLASNS
+1181 WYQVYANVTLSSSS
-1195 GVGNYSRF
+1195 GVGNYNRF
-1203 RLVIDNYCPNTQ
+1203 RLVIDNYCRDTQ

-1229 ISSVETVVDKSLCD
+1229 ISSVETIVDKSLCD
-1243 DSSVAG
+1243 DDNVAG

-1266 KASPFDGDSK
+1266 KASPFDSDPK
-1276 PLYFRIIDEGG
+1276 TLYFRIIDEDGK
-1287 NVVEYDFNGDGNK
+1287 VVEYDFDNDGNN
-1300 EQYDSFTLPKTAP
+1300 EQYGSFALPKTAP
-1313 ADISSA
+1313 DNISTDDR
-1319 VNFIKVNE
+1319 FKTVNE
-1327 DIYFIIAKGSFGLVP
+1327 ELYFIIAKGSFGLVP

-1354 PSASGFDPSAWG
+1354 PSATGFDPSAWG

-1378 FTMEKQQVV
+1378 FTMEKQQIV

-1397 TIGMSCEGNFDYEIH
+1397 SIGMSCEGTFDYEIR

-1426 NISGLKFDWYLGTKS
+1426 NLSGLKFDWYLGKKS

-1449 NGMGLKEAWEAFRS
+1449 NGIGLKEAWEAFRS
-1463 VYKTETDVNQTA
+1463 VYKTGTDVNQTTS
-1475 LGAYTEEY
+1475 GAYTEEY
-1483 IAVLNEFVN
+1483 KAVLNEFVN

-1507 MIDESANIPFT
+1507 KIDKSAKIPFT

-1534 GSTNKVTVG
+1534 GSTNEVTVG
-1543 GKTYTVCPEPMEFS
+1543 RNKYTVCPEPMEFS

-1586 LGLMHLHEGQVIEL
+1586 LGLMHLQEGQVIEL

-1608 PSSPTATNYYIKFDK
+1608 PASPSATNYYIKF
-1623 NQVSETNQSI
+1623 NQNEDPETNLSI
-1633 FISATNDPKMDLSTT
+1633 FISDTNDPKMDLTTT
-1648 KKLFTIEDDNID
+1648 KKLFTIVDTEIE
-1660 HLVKEDAANQ
+1660 HLAKEDANTQ

-1676 ATDVAQK
+1676 ATAVANE

-1698 YNDEE
+1698 YNGAA

-1712 TYFRILVVPEYLTWT
+1712 TYLRVLVVPEYLTWT

-1741 LNWRRSTKE
+1741 LNWRRSTQE
-1750 TLYKSDAYP
+1750 TLYKNDSYP
-1759 TYDGSTYPETQQT
+1759 KYDGSAYPATQQS
-1772 YIPMKFSKVTMD
+1772 YIPMKFSKVTME
-1784 TPANTTG
+1784 TPANTPG

-1824 IMVKIDKETSGNYD
+1824 IMVEIDKEETSGYYG

-1847 REIYFKPEGELRNQQ
+1847 SEIYFKPEGELRNQQ

-1875 DINKWYILGSP
+1875 DIDKWYILGSP
-1886 LKDVVAGDMY
+1886 LKDVVAGDLY
-1896 MPKNNGRQETEAF
+1896 LPKADGRQQTEAF
-1909 NDINFNTT
+1909 EDINFKTKD
-1917 EYSRTFYPVYQRTWD
+1917 YSRTAYPVYQRTWD
-1932 TNAPREITS
+1932 TNAPKEIS
-1941 DGQYGAWHQPEAS
+1941 PDGEYSAWHQPEAT
-1954 TPSEISFSSLLWS
+1954 TPADISFSSLLWS
-1967 HVYNDVTERYDNAGF
+1967 HVYNDVTERYDNTGF
-1982 SIRAGDDYYPSAN
+1982 SIKAGDAYYPAN
-1995 RNKKVLIRLPKAD
+1995 NRDEKVLFRLPKAD
-2008 TQYIYYKPDG
+2008 NQYTYYNPDG
-2018 TTEGK
+2018 TTGGK
-2023 TEPIGSRT
+2023 SETIGKRMS
-2031 TVNNLQIDK
+2031 VNNLQIEK
-2040 DFKED
+2040 KLMED

-2050 RMTLS
+2050 SMTLS
-2055 DNYQHES
+2055 DNYQHQS

-2075 DIKKFINANANSID
+2075 DIRKFISANANSID

-2099 QTESGNVNV
+2099 QTESGNANV
-2108 MEKVTEGYIQP
+2108 LEKVKEGYIAP
-2119 MQAFFVKKNGSAGMV
+2119 MQAFFVKKQATAETV
-2134 NFTAS
+2134 NFTAA
-2139 MTVDVRKSRGTAAAN
+2139 MTVDARKSKGAEASN

-2219 SIDWLPIGILAD
+2219 SIDWLPIGILTD

-2317 LSSVMIY
+2317 LSSVMIC

-2330 IASARLDGVLS
+2330 LASARLDGVLS

>member
-30 GMGENRVY
+30 GMGENLVY
-38 DDTNPSNYIQLDFSA
+38 DDTNPSSSIQLDLQKYFNDWKYMVFYIEDTDGNKVKINDLTIISDGSQTLSYNQWNTDFNWMRYSVLEDCIRFNGGASQDWLKPFLNITIAPKSGIDINKYNVVVGFSNSDNILTDFGKA
-53 DYGTADYL
+53 ELSLNYQIYYL
-61 CMYILDNNGNI
+61 SSIS
-72 VNIEGYG
+72 
-79 IVFLSGGGWNEN
+79 SGGAPGS
-91 QIDDYD
+91 QAPDYF
-97 PNSLWKFWSGNYKNT
+97 S
-112 NYILYNKVIAQSYAD
+112 
-127 AYSFVYRIKTPSPI
+127 
-141 HNYTIVVK
+141 
-149 QSNDAD
+149 
-155 LITKGKDFTGT
+155 
-166 LTKEYTYKV
+166 
-175 YTKTGLEST
+175 
-184 PPTEGKEASGFK
+184 
-196 TLSTTKLMQSTPTTT
+196 LSTKKIINSDVSPTTA
-211 TVSIPRYGNPKY
+211 SISLPRYGNPKY

-228 YYKNTLKS
+228 YYNNTLQT
-236 TESWYNNGNTATSAD
+236 TESWYNDGNTAASAD
-251 LVKTITKSDGEDWNN
+251 LVKKITKSDDEDWNN
-266 YKVVCTWANDDTD
+266 YKVVCTWANDDKG
-279 AEIVAYESKNYIIKE
+279 AEIVEYDSKNYIINE
-294 PTLNGQYTWNFAAK
+294 PTLNGQYTWYFAAK
-308 TSSERNITLHEPT
+308 TSSDRNITLHEPT
-321 GSEETINITAL
+321 GSEETINIPAL
-332 LSGNDITLPLSDIYD
+332 LSGNDIILPLSDIYD
-347 EIQTAIG
+347 KIQTAIG
-354 SSDNFYIRIKLPDGN
+354 SSENFYIRIKLPEGN
-369 AIYSSSADNITTDN
+369 TIYDDASDKITSNN
-383 DNYQAYNGKYFLWNV
+383 DNYQAYNSKYFLWNV
-398 TDDNNGGK
+398 TDDGNVAS
-406 NIATLVQQAL
+406 NIATLSRQAL
-416 ALTMKNTSAWTS
+416 AVTLTNSSWTS
-428 GTIKCA
+428 GIQCA
-434 ISSSPATISGGLLT
+434 ISASPASMENGVLK

-473 TDFAGAITRK
+473 TDLAGAITRK
-483 FSKVIGEDDTNAP
+483 FDKVIDEYDTNAT
-496 LEINKTQLIADLGGN
+496 LEINKTKLIADLGGN

-553 FSDALTDGVCSLT
+553 SSDALTDGVCSLT

-585 NNLEGMETLGDFVTN
+585 NNLKGMETLGDFVTK
-600 EPSAFSYIYQYT
+600 EPSAFSYIYQYA

-621 VHYQGIANAPG
+621 VHYEGIANAPG
-632 DYNVNGTQKV
+632 DYNRNGTQKV

-665 YEGGGNVLE
+665 YTTNSGNVLE
-674 PQGWFRWFDWDTD
+674 PRGWFRWYNWESDK
-687 SKSDYIS
+687 KSPYIS
-694 PFNNTQTKLKQL
+694 PYDGTNTKLKLL
-706 PGNKGLN
+706 PGDKGLC
-713 AFKIGAYPTRNLIGV
+713 AFKLDDSPTQQRIGV
-728 YYTAPSD
+728 YYTPPSD
-735 AENINWE
+735 AEDINWE

-752 CDGISDDGTYM
+752 CDGISDDGSYM

-821 LNYNNVSSYYFHPLK
+821 LNYNNVSSYYFHPLT

-851 AENRFEASDFDE
+851 AENRFQASDFDE
-863 SRTINATGTTWYIYN
+863 SRTINATGTMWYIYN

-884 ASVSGDGRK
+884 AEASGDGQK
-893 YEVTLNKLS
+893 YEVRLDKLS

-907 KELNSTDWSSETIK
+907 KELNSTGGSSENIK

-934 TNGSDMCPVA
+934 THGTDMCPVA

-985 FDNINPDQTLSMA
+985 FDNINRDQTLTKA
-998 TKDNNLSSVPG
+998 TEDNNLSSVPG

-1022 LWQYTHSK
+1022 LWQYTHSQH
-1030 NQYPGAFSAIH
+1030 QYPGAFSAIH

-1048 SANVNEVSKNGMTLA
+1048 SANVNEVSKNGMTKV
-1063 NDKGE
+1063 NGKGE

-1075 YNEGTGDFYDRT
+1075 YNEETGDFYDRT
-1087 HAMTNGAQTGY
+1087 HAMTNGTQTGY

-1127 VSAAVASITSAQ
+1127 VSAAVASITTAT

-1165 FASGDFAQV
+1165 FASGDFAKV
-1174 TGFEEGK
+1174 TGFAEGK
-1181 WMQVYANVTLASNS
+1181 WMQVYANVTLANNS

-1229 ISSVETVVDKSLCD
+1229 VSSVETIVDQSLCD
-1243 DSSVAG
+1243 DGNVAG
-1249 GGNATL
+1249 GGEATL

-1266 KASPFDGDSK
+1266 KASPFDSDSK
-1276 PLYFRIIDEGG
+1276 TLYFRIIGEDGK
-1287 NVVEYDFNGDGNK
+1287 VVEYDFNNDGK
-1300 EQYDSFTLPKTAP
+1300 LEQYGLFTLPKTAP
-1313 ADISSA
+1313 ADISSDP
-1319 VNFIKVNE
+1319 NFIKVNE
-1327 DIYFIIAKGSFGLVP
+1327 DVYFIIAKGSFGLKA
-1342 GRKYYI
+1342 GKKYYI

-1354 PSASGFDPSAWG
+1354 PSDSGFDPSAWG

-1378 FTMEKQQVV
+1378 FTMEKQQIV
-1387 VKDATGKVLT
+1387 VKDAIGKVLT
-1397 TIGMSCEGNFDYEIH
+1397 SIGMPCEGTPNYEIR

-1426 NISGLKFDWYLGTKS
+1426 NLSGLKLDWYLGTKS
-1441 EFNSVKGT
+1441 EFNSVV
-1449 NGMGLKEAWEAFRS
+1449 NLKQAWDAFRQEYPD
-1463 VYKTETDVNQTA
+1463 VIAKQVAKGNFTDEYKE
-1475 LGAYTEEY
+1475 
-1483 IAVLNEFVN
+1483 VLDKEI
-1492 PADAKDK
+1492 DEK
-1499 RLFLAASD
+1499 RLFLAATD
-1507 MIDESANIPFT
+1507 KIDYRANIPFS

-1534 GSTNKVTVG
+1534 GSINEVTVG
-1543 GKTYTVCPEPMEFS
+1543 ENKYTVCPEPMEFS

-1567 NLGFNNETYPSDP
+1567 NLGFNKETYPSDP

-1586 LGLMHLHEGQVIEL
+1586 LGLRHLKEGQVIEL

-1608 PSSPTATNYYIKFDK
+1608 PSSHGEDTKYCIKFD
-1623 NQVSETNQSI
+1623 NNEGSETNKPI
-1633 FISATNDPKMDLSTT
+1633 FISDTNDPKMDLSTT
-1648 KKLFTIEDDNID
+1648 KILFTIEDPEIK
-1660 HLVKEDAANQ
+1660 HLAKEDTTTQ
-1670 RTLKVK
+1670 RTLKVE
-1676 ATDVAQK
+1676 ATPVAQE

-1698 YNDEE
+1698 YNVDEG
-1703 EYNPTCPGT
+1703 YNSTCPGT
-1712 TYFRILVVPEYLTWT
+1712 TYFRILVVPEFLTWT

-1741 LNWRRSTKE
+1741 LNWRRSTQE
-1750 TLYKSDAYP
+1750 TLYKNDYQK
-1759 TYDGSTYPETQQT
+1759 YDGSAYPATQQS
-1772 YIPMKFSKVTMD
+1772 YIPMKFSKVTME
-1784 TPANTTG
+1784 TPANTPG

-1824 IMVKIDKETSGNYD
+1824 IMVKVKENPESPGNYG

-1847 REIYFKPEGELRNQQ
+1847 SEIYFKPEGELRNQQ

-1875 DINKWYILGSP
+1875 DIDKWYILGSP

-1909 NDINFNTT
+1909 NDIKFDPTY
-1917 EYSRTFYPVYQRTWD
+1917 YSRTAYPVYQRTWD

-1941 DGQYGAWHQPEAS
+1941 DREYSAWHQPEAT

-1982 SIRAGDDYYPSAN
+1982 SIKVGDAYYPSTN
-1995 RNKKVLIRLPKAD
+1995 RDAKVLIRLPKAD
-2008 TQYIYYKPDG
+2008 RQYTYYNPNG

-2023 TEPIGSRT
+2023 SETIGERLSD
-2031 TVNNLQIDK
+2031 NNLQIEK
-2040 DFKED
+2040 DLMED

-2050 RMTLS
+2050 RMPLT
-2055 DNYQHES
+2055 DNDQHQS

-2099 QTESGNVNV
+2099 ETESGNVNV
-2108 MEKVTEGYIQP
+2108 MEKVTEGYIAP
-2119 MQAFFVKKNGSAGMV
+2119 MQAFFVKKRQGAGQV
-2134 NFTAS
+2134 NFSAA
-2139 MTVDVRKSRGTAAAN
+2139 MTVDARKSRGTAAAN
-2154 DGATISIKASNS
+2154 DGATISIRASNN
-2166 RGTSY
+2166 RGTSC
-2171 ARVAIVSGSSDDYD
+2171 AKVVLLSGSTEDYD
-2185 NAEDTEMISDANIG
+2185 NNEDAEMIADGNTG
-2199 DIPQIYTVAGGKALS
+2199 DIPQIYTVAGDRAVALNS
-2214 LDVLP
+2214 LPTVG
-2219 SIDWLPIGILAD
+2219 WLPLGILAE
-2231 NDDEVETTFSGLSKD
+2231 DDKEVETTFSGFSYSTSD
-2246 MSPIYLYDA
+2246 MYLYDA
-2255 KTSQFILLDNDS
+2255 QTSQFIPLENGTA
-2267 VFRMKG
+2267 VTMKA
-2273 NAFGRYYLTS
+2273 NALGRYYLTS
-2283 HQSVTGVTTQ
+2283 HKSVSIDGEQ
-2293 TEDVVH
+2293 GDADVH
-2299 ISRMGNG
+2299 IYRMVNG
-2306 MVVVQSPVQGL
+2306 TVVVQSPVPGL
-2317 LSSVMIY
+2317 LSSVDIY
-2324 SLSGNI
+2324 SLTGGI
-2330 IASARLDGVLS
+2330 IASARLDGLLS
-2341 WTCSVPSDIVVVK
+2341 WTWSVPSGIIVVK
-2354 VTTSDGT
+2354 VTTSDGR
-2361 VITRKYGRHH
+2361 VITRKYAR

>member
-30 GMGENRVY
+30 GMGENLVY

-61 CMYILDNNGNI
+61 CMYILDNEENLVDI
-72 VNIEGYG
+72 AGYSPK
-79 IVFLSGGGWNEN
+79 FKSNEWGGFETINTLAEYGYYWAGLYKSDNYVIYDKTKN
-91 QIDDYD
+91 QYGSKYNFIY
-97 PNSLWKFWSGNYKNT
+97 SL
-112 NYILYNKVIAQSYAD
+112 
-127 AYSFVYRIKTPSPI
+127 TPTSTSPI

-149 QSNDAD
+149 QSNDPD
-155 LITKGKDFTGT
+155 LLTQGKDFIGT
-166 LTKEYTYKV
+166 VTKEYTYKV
-175 YTKTGLEST
+175 YTKSGLESST
-184 PPTEGKEASGFK
+184 PTKGSLAPNFSSF
-196 TLSTTKLMQSTPTTT
+196 STTKIVNADASPSGISLNL
-211 TVSIPRYGNPKY
+211 PRYGNPKY
-223 LRWQV
+223 LRWDI
-228 YYKNTLKS
+228 YYDGSLQNTI
-236 TESWYNNGNTATSAD
+236 SWYNGGNTASSSDMTYKLTKDAD
-251 LVKTITKSDGEDWNN
+251 KEWNK

-279 AEIVAYESKNYIIKE
+279 AETVTYQGTNYIIKE
-294 PTLNGQYTWNFAAK
+294 PTLNGKYTWNIAAK
-308 TSSERNITLHEPT
+308 TSSERDITLNEPT
-321 GSEETINITAL
+321 GSETTINLNAL
-332 LSGNDITLPLSDIYD
+332 MSGTDITLPLSDIYTD
-347 EIQTAIG
+347 IQSAIG
-354 SSDNFYIRIKLPDGN
+354 SSDNLYVRIKLPDGN

-398 TDDNNGGK
+398 TDDNNGEK
-406 NIATLVQQAL
+406 NIATLVKQAL

-428 GTIKCA
+428 GTIQCA

-448 EEPASYNLVVNFNL
+448 EEPSSYNLVLNVNL
-462 KSESDLTLAKT
+462 KQLSDLSFTKTSDLT
-473 TDFAGAITRK
+473 GATLREYSKIIGDADPSATITIDETK
-483 FSKVIGEDDTNAP
+483 
-496 LEINKTQLIADLGGN
+496 LIADLGGN
-511 SDNVYMRWMIKRGS
+511 SENVYMRWMIKENGT
-525 DDVTSKT
+525 DVTSST
-532 VIANDQWRQTNG
+532 VITNDQWKQTNG
-544 SDQYWYSVA
+544 SDLYWYSKA
-553 FSDALTDGVCSLT
+553 SSSSLTAGVLSVT
-566 FTPES
+566 FTPAS
-571 GYTFADYTIQLLIA
+571 GKTFADYDVQLLITS
-585 NNLEGMETLGDFVTN
+585 NLDGMETIGDYVTK
-600 EPSAFSYIYQYT
+600 EPSAFSHVYKYN

-621 VHYQGIANAPG
+621 VHYEGIANARG
-632 DYNVNGTQKV
+632 DYNDNGTQKV

-654 EKIELTLPLDQ
+654 EPIELTLPLDK
-665 YEGGGNVLE
+665 YNGSGDVLE

-687 SKSDYIS
+687 GKSDYIS
-694 PFNNTQTKLKQL
+694 PYNNAQTKLKQL

-713 AFKIGAYPTRNLIGV
+713 AFKIGAYPTRDLIGV
-728 YYTAPSD
+728 YYTAP
-735 AENINWE
+735 AEADNADWE

-752 CDGISDDGTYM
+752 HDGIDPSGQYM
-763 KHEPTLGIRYRYVIR
+763 LHEPTLGIRYRYVIR
-778 SYKWIA
+778 STKWIA
-784 KQLEDYLV
+784 DELKRTL
-792 ANTDM
+792 TTSTKM
-797 ETFEDQKTVSLGVSD
+797 KTFEDQKTVSMGVASD
-812 TSEGSFTLR
+812 LKGKFALR
-821 LNYNNVSSYYFHPLK
+821 LNYDDIKRYYFHPLT

-844 YCKEEQA
+844 YHPVGEAANHIFEE
-851 AENRFEASDFDE
+851 SDFQSDVVQA
-863 SRTINATGTTWYIYN
+863 RGTIWYIYN
-878 SDKSKY
+878 KEMDKY
-884 ASVSGDGRK
+884 ATTNGTERKLVLSVDDLNGLYPK
-893 YEVTLNKLS
+893 NVTDDTS
-902 TQLYF
+902 TGEAF
-907 KELNSTDWSSETIK
+907 SFGI
-921 FDKGSKGYIVVYL
+921 GSKGYIVVYL
-934 TNGSDMCPVA
+934 TDGSGNLCPVA

-955 MKFED
+955 MLFED
-960 LATKA
+960 LSTNA

-980 IDPIS
+980 TDPIS
-985 FDNINPDQTLSMA
+985 FDNVNRDQTLAAA
-998 TKDNNLSSVPG
+998 TKENNITARPS
-1009 KWDRRQY
+1009 KWSLRQY
-1016 SHVYKD
+1016 SFVYKD
-1022 LWQYTHSK
+1022 LINYTHID
-1030 NQYPGAFSAIH
+1030 NYWAAGFSAMH

-1048 SANVNEVSKNGMTLA
+1048 SACVDGISKNGMYLEEG
-1063 NDKGE
+1063 NYSSP
-1068 TIGLYTW
+1068 GLYSW
-1075 YNEGTGDFYDRT
+1075 YTDVGAFYDRT

-1121 SGSSIV
+1121 SGSAIV
-1127 VSAAVASITSAQ
+1127 VSAAVASITNGG
-1139 TKPQLM
+1139 TKPQIM

-1153 NGNISQETLLHS
+1153 KGNISQETLLHS
-1165 FASGDFAQV
+1165 FASGDFAEV
-1174 TGFEEGK
+1174 TGFAEGK
-1181 WMQVYANVTLASNS
+1181 WMQVYANVTLSSSS
-1195 GVGNYSRF
+1195 GVGNYDRF
-1203 RLVIDNYCPNTQ
+1203 RLVIDNYCPNTS

-1229 ISSVETVVDKSLCD
+1229 ISSVETIVDKSLCD
-1243 DSSVAG
+1243 DGNVAG
-1249 GGNATL
+1249 GGEATL

-1266 KASPFDGDSK
+1266 KAQPFVSESK
-1276 PLYFRIIDEGG
+1276 TLYFRIIDEDGK
-1287 NVVEYDFNGDGNK
+1287 VVEYDFDSDGNN
-1300 EQYDSFTLPKTAP
+1300 EQYGSFSLPKTAP
-1313 ADISSA
+1313 DDISKGSS
-1319 VNFIKVNE
+1319 FLTVNE
-1327 DIYFIIAKGSFGLVP
+1327 ELYFIIAKGSFGLVP
-1342 GRKYYI
+1342 GKKYYI

-1378 FTMEKQQVV
+1378 FMMEKQQIV

-1397 TIGMSCEGNFDYEIH
+1397 TIGMSCGGDFDYEIH

-1441 EFNSVKGT
+1441 EFNSVANLKQAWDAFRQEYPDVTDKKAAKGT
-1449 NGMGLKEAWEAFRS
+1449 FTDE
-1463 VYKTETDVNQTA
+1463 YK
-1475 LGAYTEEY
+1475 
-1483 IAVLNEFVN
+1483 AVLDKEI
-1492 PADAKDK
+1492 DEK
-1499 RLFLAASD
+1499 RLFLAAKD
-1507 MIDESANIPFT
+1507 KIDDESAKIPFT

-1534 GSTNKVTVG
+1534 GSTNQVTVG
-1543 GKTYTVCPEPMEFS
+1543 DKKYTVCPEPMEFS

-1567 NLGFNNETYPSDP
+1567 NLGFNNETYPSEP
-1580 TYRSVR
+1580 IYRSVR
-1586 LGLMHLHEGQVIEL
+1586 LGLMQLQKDNIIEL

-1608 PSSPTATNYYIKFDK
+1608 PSSPEVPHYYIKFDK
-1623 NQVSETNQSI
+1623 NQVPETNQSI

-1648 KKLFTIEDDNID
+1648 KKLFTIEDYYID
-1660 HLVKEDAANQ
+1660 HLDKDKEEAANQ

-1676 ATDVAQK
+1676 ATDVAQE

-1698 YNDEE
+1698 YNDDE

-1741 LNWRRSTKE
+1741 LNWRRSTQE
-1750 TLYKSDAYP
+1750 TLYKNDRYP
-1759 TYDGSTYPETQQT
+1759 KYDGSAYPATQQS
-1772 YIPMKFSKVTMD
+1772 YIPMKFSKVTME
-1784 TPANTTG
+1784 TPVNTPG

-1809 LSNKMYPAT
+1809 LSNKMYAAT

-1824 IMVKIDKETSGNYD
+1824 IMVKVNPESSGNYG

-1875 DINKWYILGSP
+1875 DIDKWYILGSP

-1909 NDINFNTT
+1909 NDIYFNTT
-1917 EYSRTFYPVYQRTWD
+1917 EYSRTAYPVYQRTWD
-1932 TNAPREITS
+1932 TNAPKEIS
-1941 DGQYGAWHQPEAS
+1941 PDGEYSAWHQPES
-1954 TPSEISFSSLLWS
+1954 VIPDDISFTSLMWS
-1967 HVYNDVTERYDNAGF
+1967 HVYNDVTERYDNTGF
-1982 SIRAGDDYYPSAN
+1982 SIKAGDAYYPTDN
-1995 RNKKVLIRLPKAD
+1995 RDEKVLFRLPKAD
-2008 TQYIYYKPDG
+2008 KQYTYYNPDG

-2023 TEPIGSRT
+2023 SETIGERMS
-2031 TVNNLQIDK
+2031 VNNLQIDK
-2040 DFKED
+2040 DFMED

-2055 DNYQHES
+2055 DNYQHQS

-2075 DIKKFINANANSID
+2075 DIKKFISANANSID

-2099 QTESGNVNV
+2099 ETESGNVNV
-2108 MEKVTEGYIQP
+2108 MEKVTEGYIAP
-2119 MQAFFVKKNGSAGMV
+2119 MQAFFVKKQATAETV
-2134 NFTAS
+2134 NFTAA
-2139 MTVDVRKSRGTAAAN
+2139 MTVDAKKSRGTAAAN

-2199 DIPQIYTVAGGKALS
+2199 DIPQIYTVAGGKTLALNT
-2214 LDVLP
+2214 LP
-2219 SIDWLPIGILAD
+2219 YIDWLPIGILAD
-2231 NDDEVETTFSGLSKD
+2231 NDDEVEATFSGLSKD
-2246 MSPIYLYDA
+2246 MSPMYLYDA
-2255 KTSQFILLDNDS
+2255 KTSQFIPLDNDS

-2317 LSSVMIY
+2317 LSSVMIC

-2330 IASARLDGVLS
+2330 LASARLDGVLS

-2361 VITRKYGRHH
+2361 VITRKFNY

>member
-30 GMGENRVY
+30 GMGENLVY

-53 DYGTADYL
+53 DYYTANYL
-61 CMYILDNNGNI
+61 CMYILDNNVNLVDIAGYSPKFKNYGNQD
-72 VNIEGYG
+72 NINEYSEWGTWAG
-79 IVFLSGGGWNEN
+79 IYRTQNYVLFNNNYNKWGSEAN
-91 QIDDYD
+91 QIYY
-97 PNSLWKFWSGNYKNT
+97 L
-112 NYILYNKVIAQSYAD
+112 
-127 AYSFVYRIKTPSPI
+127 TPTSTSPI

-149 QSNDAD
+149 QSNDPD
-155 LITKGKDFTGT
+155 LLTQGKDFIGT
-166 LTKEYTYKV
+166 VTKEYTYKV
-175 YTKTGLEST
+175 YTKSGLESST
-184 PPTEGKEASGFK
+184 PTKGSLAPNFSSF
-196 TLSTTKLMQSTPTTT
+196 STTKIVNADASPSGISLNL
-211 TVSIPRYGNPKY
+211 PRYGNPKY
-223 LRWQV
+223 LRWDI
-228 YYKNTLKS
+228 YYDGSLQNTI
-236 TESWYNNGNTATSAD
+236 SWYNGGNTASSSDMTYKLTKDAD
-251 LVKTITKSDGEDWNN
+251 KEWNK

-279 AEIVAYESKNYIIKE
+279 AETVTYQGTNYIIKE
-294 PTLNGQYTWNFAAK
+294 PTLNGKYTWNIAAK
-308 TSSERNITLHEPT
+308 TSSERDITLHEPT
-321 GSEETINITAL
+321 GSETTININAL
-332 LSGNDITLPLSDIYD
+332 MSGTDITLPLSDIYTD
-347 EIQTAIG
+347 IQSAIG
-354 SSDNFYIRIKLPDGN
+354 SSDNLYVRIKLPDGN

-398 TDDNNGGK
+398 TDDNNGEK
-406 NIATLVQQAL
+406 NIATLVKQAL

-428 GTIKCA
+428 GTIQCA

-448 EEPASYNLVVNFNL
+448 EEPSSYNLVLNVNL
-462 KSESDLTLAKT
+462 KQLSELSFTKTSDLTGT
-473 TDFAGAITRK
+473 TLREYSKIVGDSDPNATIT
-483 FSKVIGEDDTNAP
+483 ID
-496 LEINKTQLIADLGGN
+496 KTQLIADLGGN
-511 SDNVYMRWMIKRGS
+511 SENVYMRWMIKENGT
-525 DDVTSKT
+525 DVTSST
-532 VIANDQWRQTNG
+532 VITNGQWKQTNG
-544 SDQYWYSVA
+544 SDQYWYSKA
-553 FSDALTDGVCSLT
+553 SSSSLTDDVLSVT
-566 FTPES
+566 FTPAS
-571 GYTFADYTIQLLIA
+571 GKTFADYDVQLLITS
-585 NNLEGMETLGDFVTN
+585 NLDGMETIGDYVTK
-600 EPSAFSYIYQYT
+600 EPSAFSHVYKYN

-621 VHYQGIANAPG
+621 VHYEGIANARG
-632 DYNVNGTQKV
+632 DYNDNGTQKV

-654 EKIELTLPLDQ
+654 EPIELTLPLDK
-665 YEGGGNVLE
+665 YNGSGDVLE

-687 SKSDYIS
+687 GKSDYIS
-694 PFNNTQTKLKQL
+694 PYNNAQTKLKQL

-713 AFKIGAYPTRNLIGV
+713 AFKIGTNPTRDLIGV
-728 YYTAPSD
+728 YYTAP
-735 AENINWE
+735 AEADNADWE

-752 CDGISDDGTYM
+752 HDGIDPSGQYM
-763 KHEPTLGIRYRYVIR
+763 LHEPTLGIRYRYVIR
-778 SYKWIA
+778 STKWIA
-784 KQLEDYLV
+784 DELKRTL
-792 ANTDM
+792 TTSTKM
-797 ETFEDQKTVSLGVSD
+797 KTFEDQKTVSMGVASD
-812 TSEGSFTLR
+812 LKGKFALR
-821 LNYNNVSSYYFHPLK
+821 LNYDDIKRYYFHPLT
-836 ESGKKKHV
+836 EDGKKKHV
-844 YCKEEQA
+844 YHPADKSLENTFTELDFESDVVQATKTIWYFYNKEMTEYLTTTQTD
-851 AENRFEASDFDE
+851 RKFEF
-863 SRTINATGTTWYIYN
+863 TISGVNDLHSTYVDSGTGTGH
-878 SDKSKY
+878 S
-884 ASVSGDGRK
+884 
-893 YEVTLNKLS
+893 LNLG
-902 TQLYF
+902 
-907 KELNSTDWSSETIK
+907 I
-921 FDKGSKGYIVVYL
+921 GSKGYIVVYL
-934 TNGSDMCPVA
+934 SNDAGQMCPVS

-955 MKFED
+955 MAADEI
-960 LATKA
+960 ATNA
-965 PERTIENIESKYSQS
+965 PERSIDYIESKYAQS
-980 IDPIS
+980 TDPIS
-985 FDNINPDQTLSMA
+985 FDNVSPDQTLASA
-998 TKDNNLSSVPG
+998 TKENNLTATPS
-1009 KWDRRQY
+1009 KWSLRQY
-1016 SHVYKD
+1016 SFVYKK
-1022 LWQYTHSK
+1022 LINYTHID
-1030 NQYPGAFSAIH
+1030 NNWAAGYSAMH

-1048 SANVNEVSKNGMTLA
+1048 SACVDGISKNGIFLEEG
-1063 NDKGE
+1063 NYSSP
-1068 TIGLYTW
+1068 GLYSW
-1075 YNEGTGDFYDRT
+1075 YKDVGAFYDRT

-1121 SGSSIV
+1121 SGSSII
-1127 VSAAVASITSAQ
+1127 VSAAVASITPQ
-1139 TKPQLM
+1139 KTKPQLM

-1165 FASGDFAQV
+1165 FASGDFAEV

-1181 WMQVYANVTLASNS
+1181 WMQVYANVTLSSNS
-1195 GVGNYSRF
+1195 GVGDYSRF
-1203 RLVIDNYCPNTQ
+1203 RLVIDNYCPDTQ

-1243 DSSVAG
+1243 DGNVAG
-1249 GGNATL
+1249 GGYATL

-1266 KASPFDGDSK
+1266 KASPFDSDDK
-1276 PLYFRIIDEGG
+1276 ILYFRIIGEDG

-1300 EQYDSFTLPKTAP
+1300 EQYGSFSLPKTAP
-1313 ADISSA
+1313 DDISTDSR
-1319 VNFIKVNE
+1319 FLTVNE
-1327 DIYFIIAKGSFGLVP
+1327 ELYFIIAKGSFGLVA
-1342 GRKYYI
+1342 GKKYYI

-1354 PSASGFDPSAWG
+1354 PSAIGFDPSAWG

-1378 FTMEKQQVV
+1378 FMMEKQQIV
-1387 VKDATGKVLT
+1387 VKDATGKILT
-1397 TIGMSCEGNFDYEIH
+1397 TIGMSCEGFFDYEIH
-1412 GELQVADPVNGGTM
+1412 GELQVADPVNGGTK

-1475 LGAYTEEY
+1475 SGTYTEECK
-1483 IAVLNEFVN
+1483 AVLNEFVN

-1507 MIDESANIPFT
+1507 KIDESAKIPFT

-1534 GSTNKVTVG
+1534 GSINKVTVG
-1543 GKTYTVCPEPMEFS
+1543 EKTYTVCPEPMEFS

-1567 NLGFNNETYPSDP
+1567 NLGFNNETYPSEP
-1580 TYRSVR
+1580 IYRSVR
-1586 LGLMHLHEGQVIEL
+1586 LGLMQLQKDNIIEL

-1608 PSSPTATNYYIKFDK
+1608 PSSPEVPHYYIKFDK
-1623 NQVSETNQSI
+1623 NQVPETNQSI

-1648 KKLFTIEDDNID
+1648 KKLFTIEDDYID
-1660 HLVKEDAANQ
+1660 HLDKDKEEAANQ

-1676 ATDVAQK
+1676 ATDVAQE

-1698 YNDEE
+1698 YNDDE

-1741 LNWRRSTKE
+1741 LNWRRSTQE
-1750 TLYKSDAYP
+1750 TLYKNDRYP
-1759 TYDGSTYPETQQT
+1759 KYDGSAYPATQQS
-1772 YIPMKFSKVTMD
+1772 YIPMKFSKVTME
-1784 TPANTTG
+1784 TPVNTPG

-1809 LSNKMYPAT
+1809 LSNKMYAAT

-1824 IMVKIDKETSGNYD
+1824 IMVKVNPESSGNYG

-1875 DINKWYILGSP
+1875 DIDKWYILGSP

-1896 MPKNNGRQETEAF
+1896 LPKADGRQQTEAF
-1909 NDINFNTT
+1909 KDIKFDPTY
-1917 EYSRTFYPVYQRTWD
+1917 YSRTAYPVYQRTWD
-1932 TNAPREITS
+1932 TNAPKEIS
-1941 DGQYGAWHQPEAS
+1941 PDGEYSAWHQPES
-1954 TPSEISFSSLLWS
+1954 VIPDDISFTSLMWS
-1967 HVYNDVTERYDNAGF
+1967 HVYNDVTERYDNTGF
-1982 SIRAGDDYYPSAN
+1982 SIKAGDAYYPTDN
-1995 RNKKVLIRLPKAD
+1995 RDEKVLFRLPKAD
-2008 TQYIYYKPDG
+2008 KQYTYYNPDG

-2023 TEPIGSRT
+2023 SETIGERMS
-2031 TVNNLQIDK
+2031 VNNLQIDK
-2040 DFKED
+2040 DFMED

-2055 DNYQHES
+2055 DNYQHQS

-2075 DIKKFINANANSID
+2075 DIKKFISANANSID

-2099 QTESGNVNV
+2099 ETESGNVNV
-2108 MEKVTEGYIQP
+2108 MEKVTEGYIAP
-2119 MQAFFVKKNGSAGMV
+2119 MQAFFVKKQATAETV
-2134 NFTAS
+2134 NFTAA
-2139 MTVDVRKSRGTAAAN
+2139 MTVDAKKSRGTAAAN

-2199 DIPQIYTVAGGKALS
+2199 DIPQIYTVAGGKTLALNT
-2214 LDVLP
+2214 LP
-2219 SIDWLPIGILAD
+2219 YIDWLPIGILAD
-2231 NDDEVETTFSGLSKD
+2231 NDDEVEATFSGLSKD
-2246 MSPIYLYDA
+2246 MSPMYLYDA
-2255 KTSQFILLDNDS
+2255 KTSQFIPLDNDS

-2317 LSSVMIY
+2317 LSSVMIC

-2330 IASARLDGVLS
+2330 LASARLDGVLS

-2361 VITRKYGRHH
+2361 VITRKFNY